1 MALTATIHR
10 FKIALSDVDRGVYET
25 LDLRVAQHPSETTRY
40 MITRVLAFCLAYEEG
55 LEFCPNGLSGGDEP
69 AAWSRT
75 LDGRPKSWIE
85 VGSPSAERLHRA
97 SKAYP
102 TVKVFTHHDPSLLA
116 RECGKT
122 PIHRVESIE
131 AWGVDPALLGALEPH
146 VERNTSWEV
155 VRTEGQLYV
164 TSRGESLSGSLTPIA
179 LGAS

>member
-40 MITRVLAFCLAYEEG
+40 MITRVLAFCLSYEEG
-55 LEFCPNGLSGGDEP
+55 LEFCPNGLSGGEEP

-75 LDGRPKSWIE
+75 LDGRPRSWIE

-102 TVKVFTHHDPSLLA
+102 AVKVFTHHDPSLLA
-116 RECGKT
+116 RECERAT
-122 PIHRVESIE
+122 IHRVESIE
-131 AWGVDPALLGALEPH
+131 AFAVDPKLLDALEGH
-146 VERNTSWEV
+146 VERNTSWEL
-155 VRTEGQLYV
+155 THTDGQLYV
-164 TSRGESLSGSLTPIA
+164 TSRGQTLSGTLTKIP
-179 LGAS
+179 LGSA